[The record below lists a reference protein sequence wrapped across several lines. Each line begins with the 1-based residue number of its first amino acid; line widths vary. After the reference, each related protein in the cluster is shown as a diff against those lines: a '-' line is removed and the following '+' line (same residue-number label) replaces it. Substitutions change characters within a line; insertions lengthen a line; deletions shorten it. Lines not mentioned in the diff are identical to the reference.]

1 MHGEGEGDNGDG
13 DMREMMAVSL
23 MGGGLRTDARMPPTK
38 QGRKGLVDGGPKLAF
53 SFSGGGGGTAFQTRD
68 DGTPNPPP
76 CLSQIY
82 DGVLTF
88 GHCCNVSSPSV
99 S

>member
-1 MHGEGEGDNGDG
+1 MHGEGEGEGDNGD
-13 DMREMMAVSL
+13 DDVREMMSVSP
-23 MGGGLRTDARMPPTK
+23 MGGTSDGCEDAAHYA
-38 QGRKGLVDGGPKLAF
+38 GRNGLVDGGPKLAF
-53 SFSGGGGGTAFQTRD
+53 SFSGGGE
-68 DGTPNPPP
+68 DGIPNPRRRHAESSP

-82 DGVLTF
+82 NGVLTF